1 MRAGDF
7 YFISKIKK
15 CGQMCGQSKNK
26 TAQIVYPSR
35 LFWRRRRDSNPAQ

>member
-1 MRAGDF
+1 MRAGDCC
-7 YFISKIKK
+7 FISKFQK
-15 CGQMCGQSKNK
+15 CGQNCGQTKNK